1 MAQDKLCL
9 SPFLSLFLSLS
20 LTRGRP
26 PPLPTCLFRGAVDEG
41 EVPGGAGR
49 HCFSPDQAFSRSS
62 KKILKPGLV
71 VQGQH
76 GRDVR
81 GHRRGLSRC
90 PPLARYFKSY
100 TLKICLSLSLSLSS
114 SLSRFPST
122 SQAGSFATDSLSS
135 YTKVY
140 NWASLA
146 WYPRCCEMS
155 YRGTSL
161 IRKLP
166 PPRTLP

>member
-49 HCFSPDQAFSRSS
+49 HCFSSDQAFSRSS
-62 KKILKPGLV
+62 KKTLKPGLV
-71 VQGQH
+71 VQGKH
-76 GRDVR
+76 GWDVG

-100 TLKICLSLSLSLSS
+100 TLKICLSLSLSLPL
-114 SLSRFPST
+114 SLGFRR
-122 SQAGSFATDSLSS
+122 
-135 YTKVY
+135 
-140 NWASLA
+140 
-146 WYPRCCEMS
+146 PRKRAHLQPIAYLRILKYIS
-155 YRGTSL
+155 GHIWRGTL
-161 IRKLP
+161 VAAKCP
-166 PPRTLP
+166 TGVPRS